1 MHVLRFITKFKGW
14 TKNTL
19 FVEKEMKPDEE
30 FPLTEGELVSVRL
43 QFLHIEPGPWLYEDV
58 MSEAAWIA
66 ELFPDG
72 EYIEE
77 RATMLTRIRRISD
90 NSIHTFETPIGETM
104 LVAYRS
110 IEDGAD

>member
-43 QFLHIEPGPWLYEDV
+43 QFLHIEPARSF
-58 MSEAAWIA
+58 MK
-66 ELFPDG
+66 
-72 EYIEE
+72 
-77 RATMLTRIRRISD
+77 ML
-90 NSIHTFETPIGETM
+90 
-104 LVAYRS
+104 
-110 IEDGAD
+110 